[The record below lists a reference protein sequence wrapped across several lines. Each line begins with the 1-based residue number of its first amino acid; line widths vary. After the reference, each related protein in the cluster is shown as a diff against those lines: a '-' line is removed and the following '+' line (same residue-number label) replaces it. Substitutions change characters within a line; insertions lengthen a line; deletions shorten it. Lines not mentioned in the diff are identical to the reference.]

1 MHGDA
6 EGKTITSHDGFTAK
20 KAEKHDILVASR
32 YAPESDCNI
41 IQKQSLKVA
50 GEEAGFLKTG
60 YVYF

>member
-1 MHGDA
+1 M
-6 EGKTITSHDGFTAK
+6 TSQDGFIAK

-50 GEEAGFLKTG
+50 GEEGRFLKTG
-60 YVYF
+60 CDHF